1 MLRGWLGTSLLIQW
15 LRLIPNAGGMGSIP
29 GQGTKIPY
37 AHGTAKKKKKRKK
50 KRFVTLG
57 QNTVYWIWQQ
67 RNSLVTLATTVSEER
82 KK

>member
-37 AHGTAKKKKKRKK
+37 AHGTAKKKKKGKK

-57 QNTVYWIWQQ
+57 QSTVYWIWQQ